1 MGTWVEQTGVGGGC
15 LKTVNYELFDFEMA
29 SRQNTET
36 LHTRVNFNID
46 ILRKVIFF
54 LVFSISFSYDKCFP
68 CYMINVPRCS
78 SAGLDS
84 GERAG

>member
-1 MGTWVEQTGVGGGC
+1 M
-15 LKTVNYELFDFEMA
+15 NYELFDFEMA

-46 ILRKVIFF
+46 ILRKVTFF
-54 LVFSISFSYDKCFP
+54 LIFSMSYDKCFSLYLV

-78 SAGLDS
+78 IAGLDS

>member
-1 MGTWVEQTGVGGGC
+1 MNYLI
-15 LKTVNYELFDFEMA
+15 LKWPPVKILRHYIHVAFF
-29 SRQNTET
+29 
-36 LHTRVNFNID
+36 NFNID